1 MLNTLWKAHYLLAT
15 KSPTPLSIAP
25 GARKSQQQQPAFLTG
40 PTFLIPWLSWQDLI
54 KEAILRRGVYLR
66 RAKALEGKRK
76 ATTTLTPLLGQ
87 RLGNKGR
94 LTSVGTSRSITHPST
109 SIVTPPHTHTHLH
122 FAAPFSRLP
131 FMHIQIWLCAWRA
144 HELTRTHP
152 DLRCYWVIHWMIY
165 PLSVWITSSSGF
177 RNPMLPGTAGLG
189 IKMILDSE
197 NSGKHL

>member
-1 MLNTLWKAHYLLAT
+1 MLYTLWKAHYLLAT

-94 LTSVGTSRSITHPST
+94 LTSVGTSWSITHPPT
-109 SIVTPPHTHTHLH
+109 SIVTPPPHPFTLCCSFLT
-122 FAAPFSRLP
+122 AAL
-131 FMHIQIWLCAWRA
+131 RA
-144 HELTRTHP
+144 HPNLALRLASSWANEDTSWPEVLLGYSLDDLSPISLNHFLFGFQESHATRN
-152 DLRCYWVIHWMIY
+152 CWF
-165 PLSVWITSSSGF
+165 G
-177 RNPMLPGTAGLG
+177 N
-189 IKMILDSE
+189 
-197 NSGKHL
+197 